1 MYMLDVTGV
10 LCVRSWQWPVYC
22 SRAENILIIDLSK
35 PCDTLC
41 SCVCVCGHAR
51 CVCVCVWLL
60 YLVDGRKQ

>member
-41 SCVCVCGHAR
+41 SCVCVCVAPLSSRWKETVNCDH
-51 CVCVCVWLL
+51 VF
-60 YLVDGRKQ
+60 